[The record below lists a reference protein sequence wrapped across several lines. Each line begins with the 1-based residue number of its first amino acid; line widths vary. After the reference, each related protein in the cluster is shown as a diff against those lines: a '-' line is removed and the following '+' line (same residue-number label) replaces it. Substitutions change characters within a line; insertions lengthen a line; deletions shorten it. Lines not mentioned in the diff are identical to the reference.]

1 MRTIKWAPRGGP
13 KGADDPGDRD
23 GSAAGGGGADA
34 VPSGS
39 APDEDG
45 AGRLTRGN
53 KTVLGV
59 FFGLLIVLVIGS
71 LVHLPYAIESPG
83 PTINTLGEQD
93 LNGKPTPLI
102 VVSGLPTYPTDGSL
116 KFTTV
121 RIQGGPGYPVDLW
134 DVLGA
139 WLDPARDVSPVDDVF
154 DPDASKE
161 QVAEE
166 NTLQMQGSQ
175 QEATAVALRAI
186 GKPVPTYIVIA
197 GFTPSSKAKGVLKAN
212 DRLESVNGTKVTG
225 VDSVRSAL
233 ASVKPGDAV
242 KMVVIR
248 SGKLVPVSVPTIQGQ
263 NGGAALGVLLGVDHD
278 FPAKITINAG
288 AVGGPSAG
296 LMFSLGI
303 YDTLTP
309 GALTGNHQI
318 AGTGTIDDDAN
329 VGPIGGIKQKMAGAR
344 DGGADYFLAPAANC
358 TDVVGNIPD
367 GLQVFKVSTFDQ
379 ARAAV
384 DGIAKGQTGALPRCA

>member
-1 MRTIKWAPRGGP
+1 MRTIKWAPRGAP
-13 KGADDPGDRD
+13 KGAAEPGN
-23 GSAAGGGGADA
+23 GGGDA
-34 VPSGS
+34 VPAAPGEGASGH
-39 APDEDG
+39 
-45 AGRLTRGN
+45 LTRGN

-59 FFGLLIVLVIGS
+59 FFGVLIVLVIGS

-93 LNGKPTPLI
+93 ENGKQTPLI
-102 VVSGLPTYPTDGSL
+102 VVSDLATYPTQGSL

-139 WLDPARDVSPVDDVF
+139 WLDPARDVSPVADVF
-154 DPDASKE
+154 APDVSKE

-186 GKPVPTYIVIA
+186 GKKVPTYIVIA
-197 GFTPSSKAKGVLKAN
+197 GLTPTSKGKDVLKAN
-212 DRLESVNGTKVTG
+212 DRLESIDGTKVTG
-225 VDSVRSAL
+225 VDNVRSAL
-233 ASVKPGDAV
+233 AAVKPGDIV
-242 KMVVIR
+242 KLVVIR
-248 SGKLVPVSVPTIQGQ
+248 GGKQVPVSVPTITGQ
-263 NGGAALGVLLGVDHD
+263 NGGAALGVLLGVEHD

-303 YDTLTP
+303 YDKLTP
-309 GALTGNHQI
+309 GALTGDHQI
-318 AGTGTIDDDAN
+318 AGTGTIDDQAN
-329 VGPIGGIKQKMAGAR
+329 VGPIGGIAQKMVGAR
-344 DGGADYFLAPAANC
+344 NGGADYFLAPAANC
-358 TDVVGNIPD
+358 SDVVGNIPE
-367 GLQVFKVSTFDQ
+367 GLQVFKVGTFDQ
-379 ARAAV
+379 AKTV
-384 DGIAKGQTGALPRCA
+384 VEGIAKGQTSALPRCT